1 MTIARNC
8 LIAALLALQGCSH
21 TRASNIVAAEP
32 PTMMLGTFVDDYG
45 NQYTISKSEWLQLP
59 RNRHHIVRWHVA
71 EQYLIAQNDSG
82 NPSAKGQWT
91 RIDWVRLSNMP
102 PYDWAFCYSAFA
114 AATAAAAES
123 AAVARRDTPR
133 TGCNGFPFSRM
144 RSR

>member
-1 MTIARNC
+1 
-8 LIAALLALQGCSH
+8 
-21 TRASNIVAAEP
+21 
-32 PTMMLGTFVDDYG
+32 MMLGTFVDDYG
-45 NQYTISKSEWLQLP
+45 NQYAISKSEWLQLP
-59 RNRHHIVRWHVA
+59 RNRHRIVRWHVA

-82 NPSAKGQWT
+82 NPSAKGRWT
-91 RIDWVRLSNMP
+91 RIDWLRLNDMA